1 MSVALEDV
9 VVLDLTT
16 EFWSSLSAAFLG
28 DFGANVIRL
37 ETLPAP
43 PKQCHRDDAD
53 AADAAWNYNAE
64 LIHRNKR
71 SVSLNLTQ
79 ELGRKLLRELIAKA
93 DVIVTDWP
101 LAFLSQHQLDY
112 ASVVTQKA
120 DIVYARASGFGPK
133 GPDKDLPAID
143 ELAAARTGM
152 MPILPQPGQPPVYTG
167 SGEMHTMVMLAFGV
181 VTALLHRQATG
192 EGQEVDVSLYAGNMY
207 GASLDMQ
214 AFLAMGGERFLH
226 PVSRLDGGNP
236 MSGILYP
243 SADGRWVTLTMPDT
257 DRWWPA
263 LAESVG
269 LDPNDE
275 RFNTHE
281 KRCGES
287 RIELMHLFEE
297 LFQKHPGSHWRQVFM
312 EKQMS
317 ADVIERFDYPANDP
331 QVLRNRYILEL
342 EHPSYGAIK
351 TLGFP
356 VFMSESPARLDR
368 MAPCR
373 GQHSEEILNDL
384 LGYTED
390 EIERFAVQGAFAR
403 R

>member
-1 MSVALEDV
+1 MSVALENV

-16 EFWSSLSAAFLG
+16 EFWSSFSAALLG

-37 ETLPAP
+37 ETRPTP

-53 AADAAWNYNAE
+53 ASDAAWNYNAE

-71 SVSLNLTQ
+71 SVSLNLEQ

-101 LAFLSQHQLDY
+101 LDWLAEHKLDY
-112 ASVVTQKA
+112 ASVVTQKS
-120 DIVYARASGFGPK
+120 DILYARASGFGPK
-133 GPDKDLPAID
+133 GADKDLPAID

-167 SGEMHTMVMLAFGV
+167 AGEMHTSVMLAFGV

-192 EGQEVDVSLYAGNMY
+192 EGQEIDVSLFAGNMY
-207 GASLDMQ
+207 GAALDIQ

-226 PVSRLDGGNP
+226 PVSRLDAGNP
-236 MSGILYP
+236 MSGTLYP
-243 SADGRWVTLTMPDT
+243 SSDGRWVTLTMPDT

-275 RFNTHE
+275 RFNSHE
-281 KRCGES
+281 KRCDVN
-287 RIELMHLFEE
+287 RIELMHLFEG

-317 ADVIERFDYPANDP
+317 ADVIERFDYPASDP

-368 MAPCR
+368 TAPCC

-390 EIERFAVQGAFAR
+390 EIERFAVQGAFALR
-403 R
+403 